1 MGLHACISML
11 DLGGPG
17 ACTSRKFLENRYSE
31 IASEAILGQKQN
43 HSIATWFADN
53 CIKFLAVHVH
63 LLSQLTWNFYHRR
76 YYGWQNSRRVT
87 SLERQLVNSRAPEI
101 G

>member
-1 MGLHACISML
+1 ML
-11 DLGGPG
+11 PQKKSDALRLLLRPFWNR
-17 ACTSRKFLENRYSE
+17 SR
-31 IASEAILGQKQN
+31 IVVAIWL
-43 HSIATWFADN
+43 ADN

-87 SLERQLVNSRAPEI
+87 SLEGQLVNSRAPEI
-101 G
+101 AIYFTHDRLT